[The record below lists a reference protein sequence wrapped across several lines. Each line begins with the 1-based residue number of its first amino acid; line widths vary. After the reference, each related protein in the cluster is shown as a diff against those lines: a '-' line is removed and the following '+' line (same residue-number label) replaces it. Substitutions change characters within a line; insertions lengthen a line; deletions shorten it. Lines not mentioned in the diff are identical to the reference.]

1 MFSGGG
7 CSAALTIRSFPPGCP
22 RPLAAVCGA
31 PTAALV
37 RPSRCNPRPASPTP
51 LLPATHSPAPLLLS
65 PCLSPALLYAD
76 LSLPATCIR
85 PFSAT
90 WAQRELWRRLPPG
103 ALGPLSMGTASAGV
117 TCRIAYTALTQAE
130 RPTPALQP
138 AASPCLEIHPCPAG
152 SCCPR
157 PVAPLAPMQAGGLS
171 FFTTAAENPT
181 IVACAAVA
189 WDVWVNGRRR
199 RCFGAHTH
207 THTHTHLRDYL
218 PPPCTCYQPFVGS
231 YLPHLFL

>member
-7 CSAALTIRSFPPGCP
+7 CSAALTIRSFPPGRP

-117 TCRIAYTALTQAE
+117 TCRIAHTALTQAE
-130 RPTPALQP
+130 RLLSSLPPHRASKSTPALQ
-138 AASPCLEIHPCPAG
+138 AAAARAPSPRSHPCKP
-152 SCCPR
+152 
-157 PVAPLAPMQAGGLS
+157 
-171 FFTTAAENPT
+171 
-181 IVACAAVA
+181 
-189 WDVWVNGRRR
+189 
-199 RCFGAHTH
+199 
-207 THTHTHLRDYL
+207 
-218 PPPCTCYQPFVGS
+218 VGS
-231 YLPHLFL
+231 AFSRLLRKTRRL